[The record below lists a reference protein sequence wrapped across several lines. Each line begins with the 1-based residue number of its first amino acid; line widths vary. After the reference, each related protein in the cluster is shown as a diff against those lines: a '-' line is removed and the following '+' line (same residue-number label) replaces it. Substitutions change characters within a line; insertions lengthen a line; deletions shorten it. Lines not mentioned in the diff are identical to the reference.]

1 MEALR
6 ARIQSSGLSCAEQA
20 ALAPLNPN
28 HIKMKVYNRVEYILG
43 AREGLVKLG
52 FSNWSPLSALATVPS
67 GGFMRKSPPRTA
79 ARAIA

>member
-28 HIKMKVYNRVEYILG
+28 HIKVKVYDRAKYIL
-43 AREGLVKLG
+43 AKPVLNRLEVSAYEFIHKL
-52 FSNWSPLSALATVPS
+52 F
-67 GGFMRKSPPRTA
+67 
-79 ARAIA
+79 